1 MALKTFKDIIN
12 NKGYRINSKDRKIF
26 EEGNLQTFF
35 GFGESDAIEFVVYD
49 INDNQLPQI
58 NDELVRYIPMT
69 TENIADYFLIAEGT
83 LFQQNQ
89 FPSEYFVDV
98 ERILRESGYDNGIF
112 KTQITLINK
121 RVGSNE
127 NQNKLWISEI
137 SPSRTEVRLFPIRNA
152 SYSNPELEKR
162 YNMFVANQHFR
173 DDVINAA
180 FIFIEQITPSKIQ
193 EFIKS
198 KYSDAWL
205 EKLKSEYKIKN
216 FDVLVND
223 IYKKFIESATY
234 AFTNRNSIVGSLNY
248 GKPSKAKPKLDLSK
262 NEVKEI
268 CKQLLANATDFYL
281 TRLEVKKTAT
291 FKSQTD
297 ASMDD
302 VTNVL
307 KRYTASTKVD
317 TSMPEKKIVKIEKP
331 EISDKLLEFKRKLKK
346 ELPNPVEVDDPPPV
360 IDIPI
365 ETPIESPPY
374 YEPDPVVI
382 EVPVPKKQIPII
394 IEEDS
399 PPPII
404 STPAGDIQ
412 VYFPPAREEEPI
424 YVAKKEIPI
433 LIETDSPPPIILTPQ
448 LETPVPAVEIP
459 LPVVEVPKP
468 SSDTPIVITTNPKRA
483 MGGDEEPV
491 KYMSGGSSVKTRTVE
506 YENPSGEVVI
516 EEIRTTNDL

>member
-69 TENIADYFLIAEGT
+69 TENIRDYFLIAEGT

-121 RVGSNE
+121 RVGSDE

-152 SYSNPELEKR
+152 SYNNPELEKR

-180 FIFIEQITPSKIQ
+180 FIFIEQITPSKIE

-205 EKLKSEYKIKN
+205 QKLKSEYKIKN
-216 FDVLVND
+216 FDILAND
-223 IYKKFIESATY
+223 IYKKFLESATY
-234 AFTNRNSIVGSLNY
+234 AFTNRNSILGSLNY
-248 GKPSKAKPKLDLSK
+248 GKPSKTKPKLDLSK

-281 TRLEVKKTAT
+281 TRLDVKKTAT

-297 ASMDD
+297 ASMD
-302 VTNVL
+302 TGNIL
-307 KRYTASTKVD
+307 KRYTASTKID

-346 ELPNPVEVDDPPPV
+346 ELPVPIEEDGPPPV

-365 ETPIESPPY
+365 ETPVDSPPY
-374 YEPDPVVI
+374 YEPSPVII
-382 EVPVPKKQIPII
+382 EVPVPKKQIPKP

-412 VYFPPAREEEPI
+412 VYFPPAKEEEPI
-424 YVAKKEIPI
+424 YVPKRDIPI
-433 LIETDSPPPIILTPQ
+433 LVETDSPPPIILSPQ

-468 SSDTPIVITTNPKRA
+468 SGDSPIVITTNPKKA
-483 MGGDEEPV
+483 MGGDTEP
-491 KYMSGGSSVKTRTVE
+491 MSTGGGGSPVKTRTVE
-506 YENPSGEVVI
+506 YENPSGEIVI
-516 EEIRTTNDL
+516 EEIRISNDR